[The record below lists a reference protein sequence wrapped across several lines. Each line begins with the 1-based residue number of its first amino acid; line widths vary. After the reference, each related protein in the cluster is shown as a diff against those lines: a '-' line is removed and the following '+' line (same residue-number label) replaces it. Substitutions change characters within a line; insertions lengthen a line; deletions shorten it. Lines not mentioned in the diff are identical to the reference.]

1 MLFLLGLLYSYH
13 LKLLFTN
20 LTTNESVKGSF
31 NNLPINPYVL
41 IGKGWL
47 FNNLKSKNLIGKL
60 PESLN
65 KKLKISPVRTN

>member
-1 MLFLLGLLYSYH
+1 
-13 LKLLFTN
+13 

-65 KKLKISPVRTN
+65 KKLKISPAKTN